1 MHRRTSPQIFSNSY
15 ELRHNQT
22 EAEAKLWQVLR
33 SHQLNDIHFRRQH
46 AIGPYIV
53 DFAAPCHKLI
63 VELDGSQHQDQ
74 KEYDLERTAFL
85 ESKGYRMLRFWN
97 DEVLKNLTEIL
108 QVIMNSI
115 GSYK

>member
-1 MHRRTSPQIFSNSY
+1 MHRRTSPQIFLNSY

-33 SHQLNDIHFRRQH
+33 THQLCDIHFRRQH

-53 DFAAPCHKLI
+53 DFCAPHLKLVI
-63 VELDGSQHQDQ
+63 ELDGIQHIDQ

-85 ESKGYRMLRFWN
+85 ESKGYRVLRFWN
-97 DEVLKNLTEIL
+97 TNVIKNLEEVLRLIAVAIEPLK
-108 QVIMNSI
+108 
-115 GSYK
+115 